1 MLDTVSPKVSGA
13 NFHLLTV
20 KFCVFPVGLKTV
32 TTTDLGGLAGTFPKL
47 AETGLNQVVPLA
59 AWERF
64 SRPAPCA
71 VGPTSWRPVLAS
83 FTTRSARLT
92 SSDLICAGDQS
103 WGISSSTAAEPA
115 MRGVD
120 MDVHLKKG

>member
-1 MLDTVSPKVSGA
+1 MLDTVSPKVSGV
-13 NFHLLTV
+13 NFHSLTV

-32 TTTDLGGLAGTFPKL
+32 TTTEVGEPVGTFPKL
-47 AETGLNQVVPLA
+47 AETGLNQVVPLP
-59 AWERF
+59 AWDRF

-71 VGPTSWRPVLAS
+71 VGPTSWMPVLAS

-103 WGISSSTAAEPA
+103 W
-115 MRGVD
+115 
-120 MDVHLKKG
+120 